1 MKVRGSARQEGH
13 TSLDLAIITSPVTP
27 VPAAAGGA
35 QAFVVDLARGLA
47 RDHHVTV
54 YCAEGSKIPGVH
66 LVTVPVPADASRA
79 LVLPG
84 GPPPASVPGM
94 RKAFEMMFCE
104 VRRQNHD
111 VVSQH
116 AFDAEAFELSR
127 DLQVQVLHTLHLPPL
142 VRTVVDAA
150 RLCKPGALAAVSEA
164 SRDDWERAGVR
175 VGRVLRNGVP
185 AARTAYDPVRSVG
198 LIAGRLSPEKG
209 VEHGVE
215 AALRAGLRPLVVG
228 APYDPSYAPDL
239 RGVDR
244 LEPLERSE
252 LRRLMGRCAVT
263 LVPVRWEEPFGMVAA
278 EAQMAGCPVA
288 GYRRGA
294 LPEVV
299 EEGVSGFLASPD
311 SIEDLT
317 RAVIACC
324 ALDRPAVRRS
334 ALRRLALAPCVSRYE
349 SALAEVAAC

>member
-1 MKVRGSARQEGH
+1 MKVRGSARQERPD
-13 TSLDLAIITSPVTP
+13 SLDIAIITSPVTP

-35 QAFVVDLARGLA
+35 QAFVVDLARALA
-47 RDHHVTV
+47 REHRVTV
-54 YCAEGSKIPGVH
+54 YCAEGSKVARVR
-66 LVTVPVPADASRA
+66 LVTVPVPAEAARA

-84 GPPPASVPGM
+84 GPQPTSVPSM
-94 RKAFEMMFCE
+94 REAFEGMFCE
-104 VRRQNHD
+104 VQRRNHD

-127 DLQVQVLHTLHLPPL
+127 GLRVLHTLHLPPL
-142 VRTVVDAA
+142 VKTVVDAA
-150 RLCKPGALAAVSEA
+150 RLFEQQALAAVSEA

-185 AARTAYDPVRSVG
+185 DAGTGHEAVYAIG

-209 VEHGVE
+209 VEDGVE
-215 AALRAGLRPLVVG
+215 AAERAGLKPLVVG
-228 APYDPSYAPDL
+228 APYDPAYTPDL
-239 RGVDR
+239 RGAER
-244 LEPLERSE
+244 LGPLDRSE

-263 LVPVRWEEPFGMVAA
+263 LVPIRWEEPFCMVAA

-311 SIEDLT
+311 SIEDLR
-317 RAVIACC
+317 RAVIACR
-324 ALDRPAVRRS
+324 ALDRRAVRSS
-334 ALRRLALAPCVSRYE
+334 AQRRLTLAPCVSRYE
-349 SALAEVAAC
+349 RALAEVAGR

>member
-13 TSLDLAIITSPVTP
+13 AGLDIAIITSPVTP

-35 QAFVVDLARGLA
+35 QAFVVDLARALA
-47 RDHHVTV
+47 AEHCVTV
-54 YCAEGSKIPGVH
+54 YCAEGSKVPGVR
-66 LVTVPVPADASRA
+66 LVTVPVPAEASRA

-94 RKAFEMMFCE
+94 RKAFEVMLCE
-104 VRRQNHD
+104 VRRRNHD

-127 DLQVQVLHTLHLPPL
+127 DLRVLHTLHLPPL
-142 VRTVVDAA
+142 VQTVVDAA
-150 RLCKPGALAAVSEA
+150 RVCAPHALAAVSEA
-164 SRDDWERAGVR
+164 SRDDWVSAGVR

-185 AARTAYDPVRSVG
+185 DARTAYDPVQAIG

-228 APYDPSYAPDL
+228 APYDPGYAPDL
-239 RGVDR
+239 RGVER

-317 RAVIACC
+317 RAAIACC
-324 ALDRPAVRRS
+324 ALDRAAVRRS
-334 ALRRLALAPCVSRYE
+334 ALRRLALAPCVSHYE
-349 SALAEVAAC
+349 SALAEVAGR

>member
-1 MKVRGSARQEGH
+1 MLNSARQEGRMR
-13 TSLDLAIITSPVTP
+13 LDIAIITSPVTP
-27 VPAAAGGA
+27 VPASAGGA
-35 QAFVVDLARGLA
+35 QAFVVDLAEALA
-47 RDHHVTV
+47 GTHRVTV
-54 YCAEGSKIPGVH
+54 YCAKGSKIPGVR
-66 LVTVPVPADASRA
+66 LATVPAPADASRA

-84 GPPPASVPGM
+84 GPQPASVPGM
-94 RKAFEMMFCE
+94 RDAFERMFCE

-127 DLQVQVLHTLHLPPL
+127 GLRVLHTLHLPPL
-142 VRTVVDAA
+142 VEKVVEAA
-150 RLCKPGALAAVSEA
+150 SLVEPQSLAAVSDA
-164 SRDDWERAGVR
+164 SRDDWQRAGVR

-185 AARTAYDPVRSVG
+185 DAEAAYEPVDPIG
-198 LIAGRLSPEKG
+198 LVAGRRSPEKG
-209 VEHGVE
+209 IEDGIT
-215 AALRAGLRPLVVG
+215 AATRAGLKPLVVG
-228 APYDPSYAPDL
+228 APYDPAYTPDL
-239 RGVDR
+239 RGAER
-244 LEPLERSE
+244 LEPLDRRE

-311 SIEDLT
+311 SIEDLS
-317 RAVIACC
+317 RAVTSCC
-324 ALDRPAVRRS
+324 ALDRRAVKSS
-334 ALRRLALAPCVSRYE
+334 AQRRLALAPCVSRYE
-349 SALAEVAAC
+349 RALAEVAGR